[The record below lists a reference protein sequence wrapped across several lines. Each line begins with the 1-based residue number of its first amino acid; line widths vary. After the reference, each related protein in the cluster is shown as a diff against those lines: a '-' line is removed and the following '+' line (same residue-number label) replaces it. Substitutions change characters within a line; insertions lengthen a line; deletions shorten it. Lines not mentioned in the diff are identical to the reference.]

1 MGTELWWILPAGL
14 IALFLFPIIY
24 YIIRK
29 QYAKRKV
36 AKRSVAEKAAD
47 LNRDLEPFGF
57 VYDEKQD
64 MIFSGM
70 YPFQRELGYC
80 RLYDEAALTLNMA
93 IHSEPIYFVYQ
104 NRRWL
109 LEFWKGQYGMT
120 TGGEIGIYVTDKEDI
135 SIPGVFEGPFFEC
148 VPDEERIL
156 MEYVLYRDN
165 KPLLIR
171 RELHWWLT
179 GFEVGSFTSPNR
191 LAMEIRLTF
200 PNRGMLVAFLQG
212 LRDAGYEE
220 SSYQV
225 RGNTVQLRFDKP
237 KSKQP
242 YRKVRI
248 LYYMVQGLNYLYCG
262 IFNKVTKDF
271 VRTVDKLDYLRFLF
285 PWMYR
290 ILTGFVKPKKMLKLF
305 GLIKKKASVTGEVGQ

>member
-1 MGTELWWILPAGL
+1 MGTELWWILPVVLAV
-14 IALFLFPIIY
+14 LFLFPIIY

-36 AKRSVAEKAAD
+36 AKRSIAEKATD

-64 MIFSGM
+64 MIYSGM
-70 YPFQRELGYC
+70 YPWQRELGYC
-80 RLYDEAALTLNMA
+80 RLYDEAALALNMA
-93 IHSEPIYFVYQ
+93 IHSEPVYFEYQ

-135 SIPGVFEGPFFEC
+135 SIPGVFEGPFFDC
-148 VPDEERIL
+148 VSDEERIV

-165 KPLLIR
+165 KPLLAR

-179 GFEVGSFTSPNR
+179 GFEVGTFTSPNR
-191 LAMEIRLTF
+191 LVMEIRLTF
-200 PNRGMLVAFLQG
+200 PNRGMLIAFVNG
-212 LRDAGYEE
+212 LRNAGYEE
-220 SSYQV
+220 NSY
-225 RGNTVQLRFDKP
+225 RITGNSVQLRFDKP
-237 KSKQP
+237 KSKQL
-242 YRKVRI
+242 YRKIRM
-248 LYYMVQGLNYLYCG
+248 LYYLVQGLNRLYCRV
-262 IFNKVTKDF
+262 FKNVTKDF

-290 ILTGFVKPKKMLKLF
+290 ALTGFVKPKKMQKVFGQLKE
-305 GLIKKKASVTGEVGQ
+305 KAKAAGEVE